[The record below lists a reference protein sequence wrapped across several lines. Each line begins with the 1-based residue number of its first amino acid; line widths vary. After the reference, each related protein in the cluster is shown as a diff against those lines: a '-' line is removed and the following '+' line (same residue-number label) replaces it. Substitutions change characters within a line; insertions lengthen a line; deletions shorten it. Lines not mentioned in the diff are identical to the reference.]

1 MRLVL
6 ALTAT
11 IALAGCGG
19 DEAMPRAAAPASSPD
34 AAELACAD
42 PTVVDL
48 DFFAASGDPVA
59 DTRTLFEDELQQF
72 DLVEKLG
79 TRSARVVRGGRVVA
93 VVRFTGDGVDS
104 VSACP
109 AIAG

>member
-6 ALTAT
+6 ALTASL
-11 IALAGCGG
+11 ALAGCAGG
-19 DEAMPRAAAPASSPD
+19 DAPPRAAAPASAAD

-42 PTVVDL
+42 PTEADL
-48 DFFAASGDPVA
+48 DFFAATGDPVA
-59 DTRTLFEDELQQF
+59 DTRSLFEDELRQF
-72 DLVEKLG
+72 DVVEKLG

-93 VVRFTGDGVDS
+93 VVRFTADGIDS

>member
-1 MRLVL
+1 MRLAL

-19 DEAMPRAAAPASSPD
+19 DDRPPSAAAPAS
-34 AAELACAD
+34 AANAADLACAD
-42 PTVVDL
+42 PTEVDL
-48 DFFAASGDPVA
+48 DFFAATGDPVA
-59 DTRTLFEDELQQF
+59 DTRSLFEDELRQF

-79 TRSARVVRGGRVVA
+79 SRSARVVRGGRVVA
-93 VVRFTGDGVDS
+93 VVRFTADGVDS